1 MNHILTLQSLEEQFT
16 HEGGYNIARY
26 ISFKFRKDKAP
37 SISAVV
43 PKQDSRYTI
52 GFQPS
57 NANVIDAWL
66 N

>member
-1 MNHILTLQSLEEQFT
+1 MLTLQSLEEQFT
-16 HEGGYNIARY
+16 RKDGYNIARY
-26 ISFKFRKDKAP
+26 ISFKFREA

-57 NANVIDAWL
+57 NASVSVN
-66 N
+66 

>member
-1 MNHILTLQSLEEQFT
+1 MLTLQSLEEQFT
-16 HEGGYNIARY
+16 GYNIARY
-26 ISFKFRKDKAP
+26 INFKFQEDKAP

-57 NANVIDAWL
+57 NANVSDAHG
-66 N
+66 